1 MHDYTPNPRTDAVQS
16 RGKLDRSL
24 QKAVATSCSLAF
36 GNHTRMARIIDLEAT
51 CHCRLSLAS
60 THVRSRP
67 SRSLTYV
74 SDRSDDDAVAS
85 PHNHAHNKPH
95 QHTYISHRLS
105 IDHLGQRPLGRSHRW
120 TLPSLELSTT
130 KQIAWWW
137 TSQWKK
143 QQRTRT
149 YVGYGSE
156 MELKSRAI
164 EKWQHVYTYIRVRL
178 CSVHHRLQLLHK
190 PWDGDQI
197 NSWLSRS
204 N

>member
-105 IDHLGQRPLGRSHRW
+105 IDHLGQRPLGRSQMN
-120 TLPSLELSTT
+120 TT
-130 KQIAWWW
+130 I
-137 TSQWKK
+137 
-143 QQRTRT
+143 TRAFNNEADRMMMNKPMEEAATHT
-149 YVGYGSE
+149 YVRGLRFRNG
-156 MELKSRAI
+156 I
-164 EKWQHVYTYIRVRL
+164 EITRH
-178 CSVHHRLQLLHK
+178 
-190 PWDGDQI
+190 
-197 NSWLSRS
+197 
-204 N
+204 